1 MSNLNL
7 FLAGLVVTI
16 TAATAV
22 VGLVLAAMADGREN
36 DLKKQKS

>member
-7 FLAGLVVTI
+7 FLAGLLVTI
-16 TAATAV
+16 PAATAV

-36 DLKKQKS
+36 DRAKQKT